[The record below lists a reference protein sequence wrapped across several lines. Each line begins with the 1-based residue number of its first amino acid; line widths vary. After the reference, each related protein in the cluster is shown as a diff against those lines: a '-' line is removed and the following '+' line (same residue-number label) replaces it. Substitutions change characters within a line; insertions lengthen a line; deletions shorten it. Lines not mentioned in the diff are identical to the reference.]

1 MPAYLG
7 ATVGVAVHY
16 FTDPGCPLS
25 WGYEPS
31 VRRLA
36 VEFGDSLDWRL
47 VMGGLGRD
55 YTGHEKGALVRWVED
70 AALIDMP
77 IDPLL
82 WKESPI
88 SSTYPACIA
97 VKAAGEQ
104 GLEAQVRFLRVVREG
119 LMCFRRK
126 LDSLEPF
133 VEEARRARLDVERFR
148 VDATSHAMVEA
159 FGADLELTRAVPDGS
174 PRSDRVPLPTL
185 RVGERWL
192 FGRVVYEDLRA
203 AAVSA
208 GAVPVVTEPLSV
220 DAAFARF
227 ERLAAKEVEFLCGL
241 AGPRVW
247 AELWRRAAEWQLQ
260 ALEVGAWGWLFARD
274 QDLVP

>member
-7 ATVGVAVHY
+7 ASVTVPVQY
-16 FTDPGCPLS
+16 FTDPGCPMS
-25 WGYEPS
+25 WGYEPT

-36 VEFGDSLDWRL
+36 VEFGAELDWRF

-55 YTGHEKGALVRWVED
+55 YKGHERGALVRWVED
-70 AALIDMP
+70 AAEVDMP

-82 WKESPI
+82 WKQSPI

-104 GLEAQVRFLRVVREG
+104 GIEREERFLRVLREG
-119 LMCFRRK
+119 LMAFRRK

-133 VEEARRARLDVERFR
+133 VEEARRAGLDVERFR

-159 FGADLELTRAVPDGS
+159 FGADLDLTRAVPEGS
-174 PRSDRVPLPTL
+174 PRKDRVPLPTL
-185 RVGERWL
+185 RIGERWF
-192 FGRVVYEDLRA
+192 FGRAPLDELREA
-203 AAVSA
+203 ARTA
-208 GAVPVVTEPLSV
+208 GALVVQTEPLSV

-227 ERLAAKEVEFLCGL
+227 ERLAAKEVELLCGL
-241 AGPRVW
+241 PGPRAW
-247 AELWRRAAEWQLQ
+247 AELWRRVSEWRLQ
-260 ALEVGAWGWLFARD
+260 ALPAGAAGWLFERA
-274 QDLVP
+274 